1 MHKFGLNCH
10 HYCFYRG
17 GAAYNYNCSY
27 HSVQCAPNKNVP
39 KRKKQNP
46 LKMILSTEAGSRFQM
61 DLVEMPYFNGYNY
74 ILRVVDHLSKFGYVY
89 PLKTKTSKEVGKSL
103 LCILATS
110 IMPRIL
116 QSDNG
121 GEVRFCNWFSFNITI
136 FSLLQK
142 PFFFFSFRIF
152 L

>member
-1 MHKFGLNCH
+1 M
-10 HYCFYRG
+10 
-17 GAAYNYNCSY
+17 
-27 HSVQCAPNKNVP
+27 P

-89 PLKTKTSKEVGKSL
+89 PLKTKTSEEVGKSL

-121 GEVRFCNWFSFNITI
+121 GEVRFCNWFSVIITI

-142 PFFFFSFRIF
+142 PFFSFLFVYFCEKTILTICFLPFSLVPRLLYKID
-152 L
+152 

>member
-1 MHKFGLNCH
+1 
-10 HYCFYRG
+10 
-17 GAAYNYNCSY
+17 
-27 HSVQCAPNKNVP
+27 VP

-46 LKMILSTEAGSRFQM
+46 LKMILSMEAGSRFQM

-89 PLKTKTSKEVGKSL
+89 PLKTKTSEEVGKSL

-121 GEVRFCNWFSFNITI
+121 GEVRFCNWFSVII
-136 FSLLQK
+136 FFPVTK
-142 PFFFFSFRIF
+142 TVFFLFFSYIF
-152 L
+152 VKKPY

>member
-1 MHKFGLNCH
+1 M
-10 HYCFYRG
+10 
-17 GAAYNYNCSY
+17 
-27 HSVQCAPNKNVP
+27 P

-89 PLKTKTSKEVGKSL
+89 PLKTKTSEEVGKSL

-121 GEVRFCNWFSFNITI
+121 GEVHFFNLFSFIITI
-136 FSLLQK
+136 FPCYKNRFVSRIYFVKK
-142 PFFFFSFRIF
+142 PY
-152 L
+152 

>member
-10 HYCFYRG
+10 YYCFYRG

-27 HSVQCAPNKNVP
+27 HSVQCAPNKNVL

-46 LKMILSTEAGSRFQM
+46 LKMILLKEAGSRFQM

-89 PLKTKTSKEVGKSL
+89 PLKTKTSEEVGKSL
-103 LCILATS
+103 LCILTS

-121 GEVRFCNWFSFNITI
+121 GEVRFCNLFSVIITI
-136 FSLLQK
+136 FFMLQK
-142 PFFFFSFRIF
+142 PFRSYLFFRIF